1 MYESFTHVHTLSFII
16 LLFVCGVYGSAGVSL
31 SVWRSEDS
39 LLKVAELRI
48 QVFLPVSH
56 PTNHGEICLFW
67 DRVQCS
73 SWGLLKFAVTED
85 NLELISYSSCMLTCY
100 HHCVLCFSMACI
112 NNKIPSLKEWE
123 WTLNCSLFPF
133 SAFFKIYSLA
143 WFLAAWFSLI
153 ASCEESPWAR

>member
-1 MYESFTHVHTLSFII
+1 MCMKALHMYIPWVNFII
-16 LLFVCGVYGSAGVSL
+16 CMWCIWECRCVTEY
-31 SVWRSEDS
+31 VWRSEDS
-39 LLKVAELRI
+39 LLKVAELRL

-56 PTNHGEICLFW
+56 PTNHGEILFW

-85 NLELISYSSCMLTCY
+85 NLELILYSTYELTCY

-123 WTLNCSLFPF
+123 WILSCSLFPF

-153 ASCEESPWAR
+153 ASCEESTWAR